1 MAQTINDVLRT
12 TTRNYL
18 NKINPASPPSPS
30 TIEEEL
36 LSDIATAFDL
46 ANSILPKGSKWKV
59 PQKLEFQQIADI
71 VAYLYPVCRVATAG
85 ENADSSY
92 DM

>member
-18 NKINPASPPSPS
+18 NKLNPASPPSPS

-59 PQKLEFQQIADI
+59 PQKLEFQQIVDI
-71 VAYLYPVCRVATAG
+71 VAYLSCMQSCNCR
-85 ENADSSY
+85 
-92 DM
+92 